1 MSRGRSR
8 SVLGMLLCVLVASVA
23 ACSSEEVSSVASA
36 PASDITWLPCGDIE
50 CGQIQIPIDH
60 SAASSEKFTLGLYRR
75 TSSVSN
81 DARTLIL
88 VPDKKWSTSAR
99 DMVEAAVLTYGPR
112 INSFNVVAVAPRGS
126 AASVLPTGAEHNVGT
141 LDIVD
146 DLDMVRRALGQEK
159 VSVIG
164 WGTSAT
170 AVTAWVM
177 QRPRDFY
184 SAVVDSPLDP
194 SVSSVK
200 QIRQNIAASELGV
213 LTAVK
218 WCASHLSCTI
228 NANVA
233 TGLNLLKTDMRLGRV
248 PADVTNEVIARAAE
262 HALADGNPGVFFNA
276 IAQVMLGSSV
286 RLQALAGVALVQAD
300 AYSKCA
306 DVSQAD
312 AVSIVQAYEA
322 MSDQYFRLGNTA
334 QLYGFCSA
342 IPAAVRPLG
351 VVKPSA
357 IASEA
362 KVLVTIA
369 RGDQMN
375 APVNAREMAKRMG
388 WKYQSVFANRHLVVG
403 IDRAITQTVMDFLS
417 GER

>member
-194 SVSSVK
+194 SVSPVK
-200 QIRQNIAASELGV
+200 QIRQNIAAGELGV

-375 APVNAREMAKRMG
+375 APVNAREMAKRLG

-403 IDRAITQTVMDFLS
+403 IDRAMTQTVMDFLV

>member
-1 MSRGRSR
+1 
-8 SVLGMLLCVLVASVA
+8 VLGIVLCALVVSVS
-23 ACSSEEVSSVASA
+23 ACSTEETSSVASA

-50 CGQIQIPIDH
+50 CGQIQIPVDH
-60 SAASSEKFTLGLYRR
+60 ATASSEKFTLGLYRR
-75 TSSVSN
+75 TSNVSD

-164 WGTSAT
+164 WGTGAT

-194 SVSSVK
+194 SVSPVK
-200 QIRQNIAASELGV
+200 QIRQNIAAGELGV

-351 VVKPSA
+351 AVKPSA

-375 APVNAREMAKRMG
+375 APVNAREMAKRLG

>member
-50 CGQIQIPIDH
+50 CGQIQIPVDH

-164 WGTSAT
+164 WGTGAT

-357 IASEA
+357 ITSEA

-375 APVNAREMAKRMG
+375 APVNAREMAKRLG

>member
-1 MSRGRSR
+1 
-8 SVLGMLLCVLVASVA
+8 
-23 ACSSEEVSSVASA
+23 
-36 PASDITWLPCGDIE
+36 
-50 CGQIQIPIDH
+50 
-60 SAASSEKFTLGLYRR
+60 
-75 TSSVSN
+75 
-81 DARTLIL
+81 
-88 VPDKKWSTSAR
+88 
-99 DMVEAAVLTYGPR
+99 VEAAVLTYGPR

-126 AASVLPTGAEHNVGT
+126 AESVLPTGAEHNVGT

-164 WGTSAT
+164 WGTGAT

-177 QRPRDFY
+177 QRQRNYY

-194 SVSSVK
+194 TVSPVK
-200 QIRQNIAASELGV
+200 QIRQNIAAGELGV

-218 WCASHLSCTI
+218 WCASLLSCTI

-248 PADVTNEVIARAAE
+248 PVDVTNEVIARAAE
-262 HALADGNPGVFFNA
+262 HALADGNHGVFFNA
-276 IAQVMLGSSV
+276 IAQVMLGTSV

-312 AVSIVQAYEA
+312 AVSMVQAYEA

-357 IASEA
+357 IVSEA

-375 APVNAREMAKRMG
+375 APVNAREMAKRLG
-388 WKYQSVFANRHLVVG
+388 WEYQSVFANRHLVVG
-403 IDRAITQTVMDFLS
+403 IDRAMTQTVMDFLV

>member
-50 CGQIQIPIDH
+50 CGQIQIPVDH

-126 AASVLPTGAEHNVGT
+126 AESVLPTGAEHNVGT

-164 WGTSAT
+164 WGTGAT

-194 SVSSVK
+194 SVSPVK
-200 QIRQNIAASELGV
+200 QIRQNIAAGELGV

-312 AVSIVQAYEA
+312 AVSRGQAYEA

-357 IASEA
+357 ITSEA

-375 APVNAREMAKRMG
+375 APVNAREMAKRLG

>member
-1 MSRGRSR
+1 
-8 SVLGMLLCVLVASVA
+8 MLLCVLVASVA

-50 CGQIQIPIDH
+50 CGQIQIPVDH

-357 IASEA
+357 ITSEA

-375 APVNAREMAKRMG
+375 APVNAREMAKRLG

-403 IDRAITQTVMDFLS
+403 IDRAMTQTAMDFLS

>member
-23 ACSSEEVSSVASA
+23 ACSSGDVSSVASA

-50 CGQIQIPIDH
+50 CGQIQIPVDH

-126 AASVLPTGAEHNVGT
+126 AESVLPTGAEHNVGT

-164 WGTSAT
+164 WGTGAT

-184 SAVVDSPLDP
+184 SAVVDSPIDP

-276 IAQVMLGSSV
+276 IAQVMLGTSV

-300 AYSKCA
+300 ANSKCA

-312 AVSIVQAYEA
+312 AVSMVQAYEA

-351 VVKPSA
+351 AVKPSA

-375 APVNAREMAKRMG
+375 APVNAREMAKRMR

>member
-8 SVLGMLLCVLVASVA
+8 SLLGMLLCVLVASVA

-50 CGQIQIPIDH
+50 CGQIQIPVDH

-88 VPDKKWSTSAR
+88 VPDKKWSASAR
-99 DMVEAAVLTYGPR
+99 DMVEAAVLSYGPR

-126 AASVLPTGAEHNVGT
+126 AGSVLPTGAEHNVGT

-164 WGTSAT
+164 WGTGAT

-194 SVSSVK
+194 SVSPVK
-200 QIRQNIAASELGV
+200 QIRQNIAAGELGV

-262 HALADGNPGVFFNA
+262 RALANGNPGVLFDA
-276 IAQVMLGSSV
+276 IAQVMVGSSA
-286 RLQALAGVALVQAD
+286 RLQTLAGAVLVQAD
-300 AYSKCA
+300 ALSECA
-306 DVSQAD
+306 NVSQAQ
-312 AVSIVQAYEA
+312 AVSIVQAYES

-369 RGDQMN
+369 RGDQVI
-375 APVNAREMAKRMG
+375 APVNAREMAKKLG

>member
-1 MSRGRSR
+1 
-8 SVLGMLLCVLVASVA
+8 MLLCVLVASVA

-164 WGTSAT
+164 WGTGAT

-357 IASEA
+357 ITSEA

-375 APVNAREMAKRMG
+375 APVNAREMAKRLG

>member
-23 ACSSEEVSSVASA
+23 ACSSGDVSSVASA
-36 PASDITWLPCGDIE
+36 PASDITWLPCGDIK

-112 INSFNVVAVAPRGS
+112 ISSFNVVAVAPRGS
-126 AASVLPTGAEHNVGT
+126 AESVLPTGAEHNVGT

-164 WGTSAT
+164 WGTGAT

-194 SVSSVK
+194 SVSPVK
-200 QIRQNIAASELGV
+200 QIRQNIAAGELGV

-276 IAQVMLGSSV
+276 IAQVMLGTSV

-300 AYSKCA
+300 ANSKCA

-312 AVSIVQAYEA
+312 AVSMVQAYEA

-351 VVKPSA
+351 AVKPSA

-375 APVNAREMAKRMG
+375 APVNAREMAKRLG

>member
-126 AASVLPTGAEHNVGT
+126 AESVLPTGAEHNVGT

-357 IASEA
+357 ITSEA

-403 IDRAITQTVMDFLS
+403 IDRAMTQTAMDFLS

>member
-50 CGQIQIPIDH
+50 CGQIQIPVDH
-60 SAASSEKFTLGLYRR
+60 ATASSEKFTLGLYRR

-99 DMVEAAVLTYGPR
+99 DMVEEAVLTYGPR

-164 WGTSAT
+164 WGTGAT

-375 APVNAREMAKRMG
+375 APVNAREMAKRLG

-403 IDRAITQTVMDFLS
+403 IDRAMTQTAMDFLS

>member
-194 SVSSVK
+194 SVSPVK
-200 QIRQNIAASELGV
+200 QIRQNIAAGELGV

-375 APVNAREMAKRMG
+375 APVNAREMAKRLG

-403 IDRAITQTVMDFLS
+403 IDRAMTQTAMDFLS

>member
-1 MSRGRSR
+1 
-8 SVLGMLLCVLVASVA
+8 
-23 ACSSEEVSSVASA
+23 
-36 PASDITWLPCGDIE
+36 
-50 CGQIQIPIDH
+50 
-60 SAASSEKFTLGLYRR
+60 
-75 TSSVSN
+75 
-81 DARTLIL
+81 
-88 VPDKKWSTSAR
+88 
-99 DMVEAAVLTYGPR
+99 
-112 INSFNVVAVAPRGS
+112 
-126 AASVLPTGAEHNVGT
+126 
-141 LDIVD
+141 
-146 DLDMVRRALGQEK
+146 
-159 VSVIG
+159 
-164 WGTSAT
+164 
-170 AVTAWVM
+170 
-177 QRPRDFY
+177 
-184 SAVVDSPLDP
+184 
-194 SVSSVK
+194 
-200 QIRQNIAASELGV
+200 
-213 LTAVK
+213 
-218 WCASHLSCTI
+218 
-228 NANVA
+228 
-233 TGLNLLKTDMRLGRV
+233 LNLLKTDMRLGRV
-248 PADVTNEVIARAAE
+248 PTDVTNEVIARAVE
-262 HALADGNPGVFFNA
+262 HALADGNPGVLFDA
-276 IAQVMLGSSV
+276 IAQVMVGSSV

-351 VVKPSA
+351 AVKPSA

-375 APVNAREMAKRMG
+375 APVNAREMAKRLG

>member
-1 MSRGRSR
+1 MLGIVLCALVV
-8 SVLGMLLCVLVASVA
+8 SVS
-23 ACSSEEVSSVASA
+23 ACSTEETSSVASA

-50 CGQIQIPIDH
+50 CGQIQIPVDH
-60 SAASSEKFTLGLYRR
+60 ATASSEKFTLGLYRR
-75 TSSVSN
+75 TSNVSD

-88 VPDKKWSTSAR
+88 VPDKKWSASAR

-141 LDIVD
+141 LDIVN

-164 WGTSAT
+164 WGTGAT

-200 QIRQNIAASELGV
+200 QIRQNIAAGELGV

-248 PADVTNEVIARAAE
+248 PTDVTNEVIARAVE
-262 HALADGNPGVFFNA
+262 HALADGNPGVLFDA
-276 IAQVMLGSSV
+276 IAQVMVGSSV

-357 IASEA
+357 ITSEA

-375 APVNAREMAKRMG
+375 APVNAREMAKRLG

>member
-1 MSRGRSR
+1 
-8 SVLGMLLCVLVASVA
+8 MLLCVLVASVA

-50 CGQIQIPIDH
+50 CGQIRIPVDH
-60 SAASSEKFTLGLYRR
+60 SATSSEKFTLGLYRR

-112 INSFNVVAVAPRGS
+112 INFFNVVAVAPRGS
-126 AASVLPTGAEHNVGT
+126 AESVLPTGAEHNVGT

-164 WGTSAT
+164 WGTGAT

>member
-1 MSRGRSR
+1 
-8 SVLGMLLCVLVASVA
+8 VLGILLCALVASVA
-23 ACSSEEVSSVASA
+23 ACSTEEISSVASA

-50 CGQIQIPIDH
+50 CGQIQIPVDH

-75 TSSVSN
+75 TSNVSG
-81 DARTLIL
+81 DARTLFL

-126 AASVLPTGAEHNVGT
+126 AESVLPTGAEHNVGT

-164 WGTSAT
+164 WGTGAT

-194 SVSSVK
+194 SVSPVK
-200 QIRQNIAASELGV
+200 QIRQNIAAGELGV

-262 HALADGNPGVFFNA
+262 HALADGNPGVLFDA
-276 IAQVMLGSSV
+276 IAQVMVGSSA
-286 RLQALAGVALVQAD
+286 RLQTLAGAVLVQAD
-300 AYSKCA
+300 ALSECA
-306 DVSQAD
+306 NVSQAQ
-312 AVSIVQAYEA
+312 AVSIVQAYES

-375 APVNAREMAKRMG
+375 APVNAREMAKRLG
-388 WKYQSVFANRHLVVG
+388 WKYQSVFANRHLLVG
-403 IDRAITQTVMDFLS
+403 IDRAVTLTVMDFLA

>member
-1 MSRGRSR
+1 
-8 SVLGMLLCVLVASVA
+8 MLLCVLVASVA

-164 WGTSAT
+164 WGTGAT

-194 SVSSVK
+194 SVSPVK
-200 QIRQNIAASELGV
+200 QIRQNIAAGELGV

-375 APVNAREMAKRMG
+375 APVNAREMAKRLG

-403 IDRAITQTVMDFLS
+403 IDRAMTQTAMDFLS

>member
-1 MSRGRSR
+1 
-8 SVLGMLLCVLVASVA
+8 V
-23 ACSSEEVSSVASA
+23 
-36 PASDITWLPCGDIE
+36 
-50 CGQIQIPIDH
+50 
-60 SAASSEKFTLGLYRR
+60 KFTLGLYRR
-75 TSSVSN
+75 TSNVSG
-81 DARTLIL
+81 DARTLFL

-126 AASVLPTGAEHNVGT
+126 AESVLPTGAEHNVGT

-164 WGTSAT
+164 WGTGAT

-200 QIRQNIAASELGV
+200 QIRQNIAAGELGV

-262 HALADGNPGVFFNA
+262 HALADGNPGVLFDA
-276 IAQVMLGSSV
+276 IAQVMVGSSA
-286 RLQALAGVALVQAD
+286 RLQTLAGAALVQTD

-312 AVSIVQAYEA
+312 AVSIVQAYES
-322 MSDQYFRLGNTA
+322 MSDQYFHLGNTA

-351 VVKPSA
+351 AVKPSA
-357 IASEA
+357 ITSEA

-375 APVNAREMAKRMG
+375 APVNAREMAKRLG

-403 IDRAITQTVMDFLS
+403 IDRAITQTVMDFLV

>member
-1 MSRGRSR
+1 
-8 SVLGMLLCVLVASVA
+8 
-23 ACSSEEVSSVASA
+23 
-36 PASDITWLPCGDIE
+36 
-50 CGQIQIPIDH
+50 
-60 SAASSEKFTLGLYRR
+60 
-75 TSSVSN
+75 
-81 DARTLIL
+81 
-88 VPDKKWSTSAR
+88 
-99 DMVEAAVLTYGPR
+99 MVEAAVLTYGPR

-126 AASVLPTGAEHNVGT
+126 AESVLPTGAEHNVGT

-164 WGTSAT
+164 WGTGAT

-200 QIRQNIAASELGV
+200 QVRNNIAAGELGV

-248 PADVTNEVIARAAE
+248 PADVTNEGIARAAE
-262 HALADGNPGVFFNA
+262 HALADGNPGVLFDA
-276 IAQVMLGSSV
+276 IAQVMVGSSE
-286 RLQALAGVALVQAD
+286 RLQTLAGAAPVQTD

-322 MSDQYFRLGNTA
+322 MSDQYFRLGNNA
-334 QLYGFCSA
+334 QAYGYCSG

-375 APVNAREMAKRMG
+375 APVNAREMAKRLG

>member
-1 MSRGRSR
+1 
-8 SVLGMLLCVLVASVA
+8 MLLCVLVASVA

-50 CGQIQIPIDH
+50 CGQIQIPVDH
-60 SAASSEKFTLGLYRR
+60 ATASSEKFTLGLYRR

-126 AASVLPTGAEHNVGT
+126 AESVLPTGAEHNVGT

>member
-164 WGTSAT
+164 WGTGAT

-357 IASEA
+357 ITSEA

-375 APVNAREMAKRMG
+375 APVNAREMAKRLG

-403 IDRAITQTVMDFLS
+403 IDRAITQTVMDFLV

>member
-75 TSSVSN
+75 TSSVSD

-194 SVSSVK
+194 SVSPVK
-200 QIRQNIAASELGV
+200 QIRQNIAAGELGV

-342 IPAAVRPLG
+342 IPAPVRPLG

-357 IASEA
+357 ITSEA

-375 APVNAREMAKRMG
+375 APVNAREMAKRLG

>member
-1 MSRGRSR
+1 M
-8 SVLGMLLCVLVASVA
+8 CALVVSVA
-23 ACSSEEVSSVASA
+23 ACSSEEITSVASA
-36 PASDITWLPCGDIE
+36 PASAITWLPCGDIE
-50 CGQIQIPIDH
+50 CGQIQIPVDH

-75 TSSVSN
+75 TSNVSG

-126 AASVLPTGAEHNVGT
+126 AESVLPTGAEHNVGT

-164 WGTSAT
+164 WGTGAT

-200 QIRQNIAASELGV
+200 QVRNNIAAGELGV

-262 HALADGNPGVFFNA
+262 HALADGNPGVLFDA
-276 IAQVMLGSSV
+276 IAQVMVGSSE
-286 RLQALAGVALVQAD
+286 RLQTLAGAAPVQTD

-351 VVKPSA
+351 AVKPSA

-375 APVNAREMAKRMG
+375 APVNAREMAKRLG

-403 IDRAITQTVMDFLS
+403 IDRAITQTVMDFLV

>member
-1 MSRGRSR
+1 
-8 SVLGMLLCVLVASVA
+8 MLLCVLVASVA

-50 CGQIQIPIDH
+50 CGQIQIPVDH
-60 SAASSEKFTLGLYRR
+60 ATASSEKFTLGLYRR

-126 AASVLPTGAEHNVGT
+126 AESVLPTGAEHNVGT

-194 SVSSVK
+194 SVSPVK
-200 QIRQNIAASELGV
+200 QIRQNIAAGELGV

-262 HALADGNPGVFFNA
+262 HALADGNPGVLFDA
-276 IAQVMLGSSV
+276 IAQVMVGSSA
-286 RLQALAGVALVQAD
+286 RLQTLAGAAPVQTD

-351 VVKPSA
+351 AVKPSA

-403 IDRAITQTVMDFLS
+403 IDRAMTQTAMDFLS

>member
-1 MSRGRSR
+1 
-8 SVLGMLLCVLVASVA
+8 MLLCVLVASVA

-164 WGTSAT
+164 WGTGAT

-194 SVSSVK
+194 SVSPVK
-200 QIRQNIAASELGV
+200 QIQQNIAAGELGV

-375 APVNAREMAKRMG
+375 APVNAREMAKRLG

-403 IDRAITQTVMDFLS
+403 IDRAITHTVMDFLS

>member
-1 MSRGRSR
+1 
-8 SVLGMLLCVLVASVA
+8 MLLCVLVVSVS
-23 ACSSEEVSSVASA
+23 ACSTEEISSVASA

-50 CGQIQIPIDH
+50 CGQIQIPVDH

-126 AASVLPTGAEHNVGT
+126 AESVLPTGAEHNVGT

-146 DLDMVRRALGQEK
+146 DLDMVRRALRQEK

-164 WGTSAT
+164 WGTGAT

-194 SVSSVK
+194 SVSPVK
-200 QIRQNIAASELGV
+200 QIRQNIAAGELGV

-248 PADVTNEVIARAAE
+248 PADVTNEGIARAAE
-262 HALADGNPGVFFNA
+262 HALADGNPGVLFDA
-276 IAQVMLGSSV
+276 IAQVMVGSSV
-286 RLQALAGVALVQAD
+286 RLETLAGSAPMQTD

-357 IASEA
+357 IATEA

-375 APVNAREMAKRMG
+375 APVNAREMAKRLG

>member
-126 AASVLPTGAEHNVGT
+126 AESVLPTGAEHNVGT

-357 IASEA
+357 ITSEA

-375 APVNAREMAKRMG
+375 APVNAREMAKRLG

>member
-8 SVLGMLLCVLVASVA
+8 SVLGMLLCVLVVSVS

-50 CGQIQIPIDH
+50 CGQIQIPVDH

-126 AASVLPTGAEHNVGT
+126 AESVLPTGAEHNVGT

-357 IASEA
+357 ITSEA

-375 APVNAREMAKRMG
+375 APVNAREMAKRLG

>member
-1 MSRGRSR
+1 
-8 SVLGMLLCVLVASVA
+8 MLLCVLVASVA

-375 APVNAREMAKRMG
+375 APVNAREMAKRLG

-403 IDRAITQTVMDFLS
+403 IDRAMTQTAMDFLS

>member
-36 PASDITWLPCGDIE
+36 PASDIAWLPCGDIE
-50 CGQIQIPIDH
+50 CGQIQIPVDH

-126 AASVLPTGAEHNVGT
+126 AESVLPTGAEHNVGT

-164 WGTSAT
+164 WGTGAT

-194 SVSSVK
+194 SVSPVK
-200 QIRQNIAASELGV
+200 QIRQNIAAGELGV

-357 IASEA
+357 ITSEA

-375 APVNAREMAKRMG
+375 APVNAREMAKRLG

>member
-1 MSRGRSR
+1 
-8 SVLGMLLCVLVASVA
+8 MLLCVLVASVA

-126 AASVLPTGAEHNVGT
+126 AESVLPTGAEHNVGT

-164 WGTSAT
+164 WGTGAT

-194 SVSSVK
+194 SVSPVK
-200 QIRQNIAASELGV
+200 QIRQNIAAGELGV

-357 IASEA
+357 ITSEA

-375 APVNAREMAKRMG
+375 APVNAREMAKRLG

>member
-8 SVLGMLLCVLVASVA
+8 SVLGILLCALVASVA
-23 ACSSEEVSSVASA
+23 ACSTEEISSVASA

-50 CGQIQIPIDH
+50 CGQIQIPVDH

-75 TSSVSN
+75 TSNVSG
-81 DARTLIL
+81 DARTLFL

-126 AASVLPTGAEHNVGT
+126 AESVLPTGAEHNVGT

-164 WGTSAT
+164 WGTGAT

-194 SVSSVK
+194 SVSPVK
-200 QIRQNIAASELGV
+200 QIRQNIAAGELGV

-262 HALADGNPGVFFNA
+262 HALADGNPGVLFDA
-276 IAQVMLGSSV
+276 IAQVMVGSSA
-286 RLQALAGVALVQAD
+286 RLQTLAGAVLVQAD
-300 AYSKCA
+300 ALSECA
-306 DVSQAD
+306 NVSQAQ
-312 AVSIVQAYEA
+312 AVSIVQAYES

-403 IDRAITQTVMDFLS
+403 IDRAITQTVMDFLV